1 MFCRELETTTRAQDV
16 FELIDNFFQGNKL
29 EWKDLCGVCS
39 DGAPAMLGSR
49 SGFQKL
55 VKAKSPE
62 VTGVHCVIHRQ
73 ALACKTMPPQ
83 LLEMMST
90 IIKIVNF
97 IKSSALNT
105 RLFRELCE
113 NMTAS
118 HQTLLFYTQVRWL
131 SKGNVLK
138 RVQILLSEIK
148 VFLDQN
154 AKHEFLAMISDERS
168 EELLAYLVNIFDRI
182 NSLNLSLQ
190 GKNKYIFDLK
200 EKLNAYQMKLQ
211 NWKRKI
217 ENGNICMFEG
227 LSEFV
232 EKKDSEL
239 DEDNKG
245 IIIEHLTAMEYEL
258 SHYFPECGD
267 IEFTLLRNPF
277 IVSPQT
283 IPDNNDQAQDELI
296 ELINDGSAKEV
307 FEREE
312 LSTFWSLLKD
322 SYPTLTRIVL
332 RKLLP
337 FATTYLCESSFS
349 TLLQLKTNTR
359 NRLKVEDDLRCALS
373 TTEPEIQELV
383 KQKQLH
389 PSH

>member
-1 MFCRELETTTRAQDV
+1 M
-16 FELIDNFFQGNKL
+16 
-29 EWKDLCGVCS
+29 
-39 DGAPAMLGSR
+39 
-49 SGFQKL
+49 
-55 VKAKSPE
+55 
-62 VTGVHCVIHRQ
+62 IHRQ
-73 ALACKTMPPQ
+73 ALASKTMPSQ
-83 LLEMMST
+83 LLEIMST

-113 NMTAS
+113 DMTAS
-118 HQTLLFYTQVRWL
+118 HQTLLFHTQVRWL

-138 RVQILLSEIK
+138 RVQILLPEIK

-154 AKHEFLAMISDERS
+154 AKHEFLAMVSDGKS
-168 EELLAYLVNIFDRI
+168 EVHLAYLVDIFDRI

-190 GKNKYIFDLK
+190 GKNKYIFDLN
-200 EKLNAYQMKLQ
+200 EKLNAFQMKLQ

-227 LSEFV
+227 LAELV
-232 EKKDSEL
+232 EKKNIEL
-239 DEDNKG
+239 DEGIKG
-245 IIIEHLTAMEYEL
+245 IIIEHLTAMESEF
-258 SHYFPECGD
+258 SHYFPELDD
-267 IEFTLLRNPF
+267 IEFKLLRNPF

-283 IPDNNDQAQDELI
+283 IPDKNDRTQDELI
-296 ELINDGSAKEV
+296 ELVNDGSAKKV

-312 LSTFWSLLKD
+312 LSTFWSLMKD
-322 SYPTLTRIVL
+322 SYPTLTKIVL
-332 RKLLP
+332 QKLLP

-349 TLLQLKTNTR
+349 TLLQLKTTTR
-359 NRLKVEDDLRCALS
+359 NRLKVKDDLRCALS